1 LPRRILIVVGVAGVA
16 LIAGLL
22 VSNFRGGETKIE
34 RRIERLYAL
43 EDTRFTQELGML
55 LGAFIAAFTGGEF
68 TAAWV
73 PALWE
78 QRFGADV
85 TLRLGVA
92 FVGGVAT
99 AHVMFRL

>member
-1 LPRRILIVVGVAGVA
+1 
-16 LIAGLL
+16 
-22 VSNFRGGETKIE
+22 
-34 RRIERLYAL
+34 
-43 EDTRFTQELGML
+43 ML

-78 QRFGADV
+78 QRFGPDV